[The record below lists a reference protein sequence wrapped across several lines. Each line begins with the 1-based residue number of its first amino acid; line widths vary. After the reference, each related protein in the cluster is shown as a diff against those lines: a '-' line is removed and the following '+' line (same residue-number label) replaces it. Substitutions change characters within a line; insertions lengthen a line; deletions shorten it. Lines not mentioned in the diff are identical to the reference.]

1 MALMARRLGF
11 PARVVMGFVP
21 AGSGRVTVTGD
32 DVSAWTEVAFAG
44 QGWVVFDPTPDES
57 RVPQQQAPKPRS
69 QPRPQVQQ
77 PPPPLEEPD
86 EPPPASGEEPDRRTA
101 DDGGLWGT
109 VLTAA
114 VYVGLPL
121 LVVLG
126 PCVLLVA
133 LKLRRRRRRATAGP
147 PSARIAGGWAEVV
160 DTARDLGV
168 RPLPRGTRRE
178 TAHVLSEAYGSPGA
192 VALAERADAGVF
204 APGEPTEQEVAHFW
218 AEVDRSLRGMSGSV
232 SRWRRLRRWLSPT
245 SLRTKG

>member
-1 MALMARRLGF
+1 MALMARRLGL

-21 AGSGRVTVTGD
+21 EESGSVTVTGD

-44 QGWVVFDPTPDES
+44 AGWVVFDPTPDES

-86 EPPPASGEEPDRRTA
+86 EPPPASGEDPDRR
-101 DDGGLWGT
+101 DGDGGGLWDT

-121 LVVLG
+121 LVLLG
-126 PCVLLVA
+126 PGALLVA

-147 PSARIAGGWAEVV
+147 PSERIAGGWAEVV

-178 TAHVLSEAYGSPGA
+178 TASVLSETYGTTSA

-204 APGEPTEQEVAHFW
+204 APGEPSEAEVASFW
-218 AEVDRSLRGMSGSV
+218 SEVEQSLRGMTGSV
-232 SRWRRLRRWLSPT
+232 GRWRRLRRWLAPT
-245 SLRTKG
+245 SLRKVR